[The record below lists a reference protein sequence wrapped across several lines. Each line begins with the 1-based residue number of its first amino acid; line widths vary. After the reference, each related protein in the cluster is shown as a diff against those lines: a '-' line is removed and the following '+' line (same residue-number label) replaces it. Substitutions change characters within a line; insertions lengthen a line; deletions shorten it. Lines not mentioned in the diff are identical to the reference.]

1 MKMNPLMQ
9 QLQQQAP
16 RMAPPPPTGQV
27 MSLEE
32 LERGV
37 TAVPESANAPAPEVK
52 AMLLNLTRQKSDFE
66 QKNNMQRMM
75 LLQQPNKQQ
84 QQPPTVVPP
93 PPVTVPPTT
102 SQPNQYPPQLAPR
115 TPNSFGLNEPL
126 GGGARAINGLVG
138 LPQMQQQQAPPP
150 QPPPQ
155 QQQQQQ
161 RQQHNSA
168 ERERIYAY
176 LIGEKRQR
184 NLTPSEERF
193 LEKNAPPPQ
202 QATELMSQMA
212 LHDEIQKQMAMM
224 DPRNSQRQLQQQPPP
239 PQMVNGLG
247 ARELEAHQQRQAEAQ
262 RRQQQQQQQYQD
274 HQKGIS
280 LERQKAQFERFE
292 KSNGDKGGAGSVSS
306 FTTNFTPT
314 SVMRKMVR
322 KTGDDDGRGQR
333 KITPLEHTGV
343 VRVPKG
349 ASEMRLKHKQ
359 QQQVQVQQQQQQAP
373 NRNLL
378 SQFPPLSSINQV
390 NRSELGQVSNK

>member
-9 QLQQQAP
+9 MPNQPNLAQQQAP
-16 RMAPPPPTGQV
+16 PPAPPQQQQQPRAPMAPPAQV

-37 TAVPESANAPAPEVK
+37 NQATPETTNAPAPEVK

-66 QKNNMQRMM
+66 QKNNIQRMM
-75 LLQQPNKQQ
+75 LLQQPKQAQQQPPPIGQPPPPPPQQQ
-84 QQPPTVVPP
+84 QQPPI
-93 PPVTVPPTT
+93 
-102 SQPNQYPPQLAPR
+102 SSQYPNLGIRA
-115 TPNSFGLNEPL
+115 PNSFGLGGEPL

-138 LPQMQQQQAPPP
+138 IPPMQQQQQAPPP
-150 QPPPQ
+150 PPQ
-155 QQQQQQ
+155 Q
-161 RQQHNSA
+161 RNHNSQ

-176 LIGEKRQR
+176 LMGEKRHR
-184 NLTPSEERF
+184 NLTPSEEKF
-193 LEKNAPPPQ
+193 LEKNAPQQQQQQ
-202 QATELMSQMA
+202 QASATAELMSQMA

-224 DPRNSQRQLQQQPPP
+224 DPRNNQRQQTAPP

-262 RRQQQQQQQYQD
+262 RRQQYQE

-280 LERQKAQFERFE
+280 LERQKAQFEEFGRHQ
-292 KSNGDKGGAGSVSS
+292 KNNNDKSVSS
-306 FTTNFTPT
+306 FTTHFTPT

-322 KTGDDDGRGQR
+322 KTGDEDGRGGQR

-349 ASEMRLKHKQ
+349 DLRSKQKNIQ
-359 QQQVQVQQQQQQAP
+359 QQQQQQQQAP

-378 SQFPPLSSINQV
+378 SQFPPLSSMNQV
-390 NRSELGQVSNK
+390 WII